1 MVALVPT
8 IYAATSCP
16 EEFCDESYEQAAG
29 NDTAVPFL
37 QTQKDIYAL
46 GVYLNAAYIIIS
58 LIINLMMYAA
68 GKKFF
73 RSNADLFE
81 AMGVGT
87 KVGVQRYD
95 VHNATAEDVV
105 EGLADLC
112 HDAIDAC
119 DAIVQYCKFV
129 TTQVLI
135 SAGSVL
141 GLINTSS
148 STTILALLWAMAIVS
163 GKAARKHR
171 GLCGRGLTKSVY
183 AVVLLKRCNDLCR
196 KGDYQVSHDS

>member
-1 MVALVPT
+1 MPT

-16 EEFCDESYEQAAG
+16 EEFCDESYEQAAANG
-29 NDTAVPFL
+29 TAVPFL
-37 QTQKDIYAL
+37 QTRKDIYAL
-46 GVYLNAAYIIIS
+46 GVYLSAAYIIIR
-58 LIINLMMYAA
+58 LVAALMLYAA

-163 GKAARKHR
+163 GEAVAVPFVWA
-171 GLCGRGLTKSVY
+171 GTDKS
-183 AVVLLKRCNDLCR
+183 AFRQSC
-196 KGDYQVSHDS
+196 

>member
-1 MVALVPT
+1 MPT

-16 EEFCDESYEQAAG
+16 EEFCDESYMYEQATANG
-29 NDTAVPFL
+29 TAVPFL
-37 QTQKDIYAL
+37 QTRKDIYAL
-46 GVYLNAAYIIIS
+46 GVYLSAAYIIIR
-58 LIINLMMYAA
+58 LVAALMLYAA

-141 GLINTSS
+141 GLISTSS

-163 GKAARKHR
+163 GEAVAVPFVWA
-171 GLCGRGLTKSVY
+171 GTDKS
-183 AVVLLKRCNDLCR
+183 AFRQSC
-196 KGDYQVSHDS
+196 